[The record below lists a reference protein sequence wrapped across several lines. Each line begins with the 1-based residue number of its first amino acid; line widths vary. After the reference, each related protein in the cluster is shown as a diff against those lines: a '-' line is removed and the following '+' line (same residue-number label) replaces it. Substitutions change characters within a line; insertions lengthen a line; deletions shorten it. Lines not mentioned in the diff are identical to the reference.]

1 MRVVSIILSCVILTS
16 HTGCSRDKVYCDGL
30 NESNMPGAIVL
41 VERMDNATR
50 YELDPD
56 DERVSL
62 PDDLSTLISCRDIDG
77 FGKLSFPA
85 TIDIEAFEI
94 LWTDPINPS
103 SDEYCREIMFAGAV
117 QDGGGDRLEF
127 PHLWRLAG
135 PHYATGMWAEVL
147 AAVIELGPSE
157 WLEEDALFSSSFLVS
172 PLSIETEQFRI
183 SRELRT
189 AEEIYYKN
197 SDDRSPPLIIGRAY
211 SFGRT
216 GSYSHIHS
224 DVPDG
229 LAAHLGVPELQ
240 EEGFQCVDL
249 FFGYYEE
256 GD

>member
-1 MRVVSIILSCVILTS
+1 MRVLRVLFGCVWALLFC
-16 HTGCSRDKVYCDGL
+16 GCAEEKTYCDGL

-41 VERMDNATR
+41 VERMDDATR

-127 PHLWRLAG
+127 PSFGRLAG
-135 PHYATGMWAEVL
+135 PHYATGMRAEAL
-147 AAVIELGPSE
+147 AAVIEFGPSE
-157 WLEEDALFSSSFLVS
+157 WFEEGTVFSSSFLVS
-172 PLSIETEQFRI
+172 SLSKATERFRG
-183 SRELRT
+183 SAELRGT
-189 AEEIYYKN
+189 GEIYYEDT
-197 SDDRSPPLIIGRAY
+197 DDRSPPLIIGRAY
-211 SFGRT
+211 SFGQA
-216 GSYSHIHS
+216 GHYSYRHN

-229 LAAHLGVPELQ
+229 LAEYLGVPELQ
-240 EEGFQCVDL
+240 DEGFQCVDL